1 MCLSTVRKQK
11 DINSVCMEDGGWPEF
26 QGAIIMDTILNFNS
40 SLYSQ
45 ILPQAWV
52 DRVPDTSQQVS
63 SLWLLKTRKVAFQ
76 KQKGFSVTFVK

>member
-1 MCLSTVRKQK
+1 
-11 DINSVCMEDGGWPEF
+11 MEDGGWPEF

-52 DRVPDTSQQVS
+52 DRVPDTSHQVS
-63 SLWLLKTRKVAFQ
+63 SL
-76 KQKGFSVTFVK
+76 